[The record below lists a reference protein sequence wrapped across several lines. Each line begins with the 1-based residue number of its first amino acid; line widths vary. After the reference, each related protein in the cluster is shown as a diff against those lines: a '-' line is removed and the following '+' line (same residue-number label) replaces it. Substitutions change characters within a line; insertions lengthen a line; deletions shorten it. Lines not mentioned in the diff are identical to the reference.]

1 MERFLPTL
9 ANENFQEPTK
19 SLVQGLHGSYKCGL
33 IGLKAVSQSPFKIPG
48 QKNADFKKVQKFRK
62 FDPDIKLTASSI
74 LGIFE
79 IGFINPFLTSLFKLT
94 YLFRLI

>member
-19 SLVQGLHGSYKCGL
+19 SLVQGLHGSYKCGP

-48 QKNADFKKVQKFRK
+48 QKMPISRK
-62 FDPDIKLTASSI
+62 FKSS
-74 LGIFE
+74 E
-79 IGFINPFLTSLFKLT
+79 N
-94 YLFRLI
+94 LIRI